1 MLFKYINVRAR
12 VCVCVCARIRHMT
25 PTHSIW
31 SFVKS
36 IAQTWTDLKQLKSLS
51 LPHLLSQW
59 TNFWYSESLCPD
71 QWVHKIP
78 NSLREEC
85 IHQLLNTAQL
95 GLHHYYVGNIL
106 FLMETISWKTWKIFL
121 FLLLNNN
128 FLKGV

>member
-1 MLFKYINVRAR
+1 M
-12 VCVCVCARIRHMT
+12 
-25 PTHSIW
+25 
-31 SFVKS
+31 
-36 IAQTWTDLKQLKSLS
+36 KQLKQSS

-59 TNFWYSESLCPD
+59 INFWYSESLCPD

-78 NSLREEC
+78 SNLREEC
-85 IHQLLNTAQL
+85 IHQLLNIAQL

-106 FLMETISWKTWKIFL
+106 FLMETISLKTWKIFL